1 MTQPRDRDF
10 ITKENDVVIEDIRIE
25 SLAGG
30 EFSIREYVTSLGFFE
45 NIFSPFMIGDM
56 TFTDTVGLMKKLPII
71 GREIVTVE
79 YRSPQRM
86 SLKTIRFRIIGQN
99 SRFRTDK
106 TRTDVISF
114 KLMSING
121 YNDLN
126 TKISRS
132 YYGKISE
139 IAKSVVSENL
149 NTELADVDDTSGDFQ
164 YAFPFKRPSEM
175 IAQMAQRGYVEN
187 DIRNVG
193 FLFYETSSGLKFK
206 NLLNLYTADPVNFYF
221 DSNVRRTQ
229 ELQDDFTISTH
240 KMRNLKFGKEF
251 NRAKQVSAG
260 VFSTNL
266 KSFDITRKFILNQ
279 NLSYAKDSILAS
291 DKGRGE
297 TIISEADNENYTRPK
312 ILYTNDSTSRFAPN
326 YDDITECELYL
337 NSNIGIHNDSQITF
351 DISGDSLLEAG
362 QTISIQITKNDV
374 DEELIQEGEN
384 DEDLSTNYLI
394 KGLGHRFYFDPSA
407 GDEYKTAIEAVRNFR
422 GQAVPTTTTIGD

>member
-1 MTQPRDRDF
+1 
-10 ITKENDVVIEDIRIE
+10 
-25 SLAGG
+25 
-30 EFSIREYVTSLGFFE
+30 
-45 NIFSPFMIGDM
+45 
-56 TFTDTVGLMKKLPII
+56 
-71 GREIVTVE
+71 
-79 YRSPQRM
+79 
-86 SLKTIRFRIIGQN
+86 
-99 SRFRTDK
+99 
-106 TRTDVISF
+106 
-114 KLMSING
+114 
-121 YNDLN
+121 
-126 TKISRS
+126 
-132 YYGKISE
+132 
-139 IAKSVVSENL
+139 
-149 NTELADVDDTSGDFQ
+149 
-164 YAFPFKRPSEM
+164 
-175 IAQMAQRGYVEN
+175 
-187 DIRNVG
+187 
-193 FLFYETSSGLKFK
+193 
-206 NLLNLYTADPVNFYF
+206 
-221 DSNVRRTQ
+221 
-229 ELQDDFTISTH
+229 
-240 KMRNLKFGKEF
+240 MRNLKFGKEF

-266 KSFDITRKFILNQ
+266 KSFDITRKFILNK
-279 NLSYAKDSILAS
+279 NLSYAKDSILAN

-312 ILYTNDSTSRFAPN
+312 ILYTDDSTSRFAPN